1 MKAKNLCTCAGL
13 CAGFASMAIAGGD
26 KPTPQLL
33 ENGTFVQPVK
43 IAKCRYENGQV
54 VKTSEWMDYK
64 GGARGSA
71 DERVFDCYGDADSDG
86 FMDDTGGCGL
96 SSSRWY
102 FGTGYCNGMATNDM
116 VLDGSTNLP
125 VGLGRADFGWYWTCG
140 GSGAE
145 ECNIAI
151 FTQESDPTACAA
163 DSFDY
168 SGWLISFGTL
178 SCNTGFYYYTNVD
191 ISATGTWPAPTGGAG
206 SYVYAFLTSGGAA
219 LATCAQPM
227 LWGDGVNDGGAV
239 ANPRGSQETE
249 QLDDDNLL
257 DGTHS
262 VPTECYTYSLG
273 VCPNPLGAM
282 LQFWGERGNACAFA
296 DCDGNGVVDT
306 RDFTCYLNRWVPKNP
321 LADCDGNQ
329 IIDTRDFIC
338 FLNLWTACR

>member
-13 CAGFASMAIAGGD
+13 CAVASMAVAGD

-33 ENGTFVQPVK
+33 ESGIYVAPQK
-43 IAKCRYENGQV
+43 IARIRYENGQIV
-54 VKTSEWMDYK
+54 RVGDWMDYNGSTRGH
-64 GGARGSA
+64 GG
-71 DERVFDCYGDADSDG
+71 RVFDCYGDADSDG

-96 SSSRWY
+96 SSSRWF
-102 FGTGYCNGMATNDM
+102 FGTGYCNGVATNDM
-116 VLDGSTNLP
+116 VVDGGTD
-125 VGLGRADFGWYWTCG
+125 LGAGMDRADFGWYWSCIGTPV
-140 GSGAE
+140 E
-145 ECNIAI
+145 ECNVAV
-151 FTQESDPTACAA
+151 FTQESNPVNCEA

-168 SGWLISFGTL
+168 SGWLISFGSL
-178 SCNTGFYYYTNVD
+178 SCNIGSYYYTNVD
-191 ISATGTWPAPTGGAG
+191 ISSVGTWPIPTGGAG
-206 SYVYAFLTSGGAA
+206 SYIMAFLTSGGTA
-219 LATCAQPM
+219 LASCAQPM

-239 ANPRGSQETE
+239 ADPRGSQETQ
-249 QLDDDNLL
+249 QLDDDAPL

-262 VPTECYTYSLG
+262 LPTECYTYSYG

-282 LQFWGERGNACAFA
+282 LQFWGERGGDPCEFA

-321 LADCDGNQ
+321 IADCDGNG